1 MKDYKLKVIEAL
13 VEEAQG
19 ARFVELKK
27 TAQTVG
33 VDRLNSHEAEEVLR
47 AALKQLPDYKIVKI
61 VNEEQ
66 NRNPATSSLW
76 ETGALVENGFEF

>member
-1 MKDYKLKVIEAL
+1 MKEYKLKVINAL
-13 VEEAQG
+13 VEEAQD
-19 ARFVELKK
+19 ARVVELKK
-27 TAQTVG
+27 TAQAVG
-33 VDRLNSHEAEEVLR
+33 IDRLTSHEAEEVLL

-66 NRNPATSSLW
+66 NRNPATASLW